1 MMHRVILTVAVLAVG
16 ANSAAAQST
25 WIYAAAVG
33 GADHGGPDV
42 VQIGTTS
49 TVGGLV
55 GFRVSEA
62 WSLEV
67 ELDAGSGRSSERV
80 YDGLLSS
87 RPPGPGPHTAEDYQH
102 YAEFARVVTRDTAG
116 GGYSGQLVWRSR
128 LPGRVNVA
136 VLGGV
141 AGRTFTTH
149 TSITMTS
156 HGPGVIF
163 PTTDRQQLDKITSR
177 EIMGGVMAPIRVAN
191 RVSVAPE
198 LRYRYYA
205 GLLNDKGAHRVVQ
218 LRARV
223 MWGF

>member
-1 MMHRVILTVAVLAVG
+1 MHRVILTVAMLAVG

-42 VQIGTTS
+42 VQIGTTA

-55 GFRVSEA
+55 GFRTSEA

-67 ELDAGSGRSSERV
+67 ELDAGSGRSSDRV
-80 YDGLLSS
+80 SDGLLSS
-87 RPPGPGPHTAEDYQH
+87 RPPGPGPHTAEDHRH
-102 YAEFARVVTRDTAG
+102 YAEFARVVRRDTAG

-128 LPGRVNVA
+128 LPGRANVA
-136 VLGGV
+136 VLGGI

-149 TSITMTS
+149 TSITVTS
-156 HGPGVIF
+156 SGPGVIF
-163 PTTDRQQLDKITSR
+163 PTLDRQQLDKITRR
-177 EIMGGVMAPIRVAN
+177 EVMGGVLIPIRVAK

-198 LRYRYYA
+198 LRYRFYA
-205 GLLNDKGAHRVVQ
+205 GLLSDHGAHGVVH